1 MKRLCA
7 WCLALGMA
15 CGTVATAEAADIR
28 AKGVWDFLGEWSN
41 VAPRNDRNDRF
52 GAMQR
57 LRTQVDVIASKALK
71 GVLKRQHRLGERR
84 RRRRAGN
91 RRQDG

>member
-1 MKRLCA
+1 
-7 WCLALGMA
+7 MA

-57 LRTQVDVIASKALK
+57 LRTQVDVIAALAK
-71 GVLKRQHRLGERR
+71 FVHPIRGAKPGTVRIDRMEPAIIVTPDPSLEEKL
-84 RRRRAGN
+84 AL
-91 RRQDG
+91 